1 MPTRSGY
8 PGMIDTVDTDPGAID
23 TAGAD
28 PVDVD
33 ATDLARALGHEVGAF
48 TVEAID
54 PARRLHS
61 VTGGVYR
68 VRAEDSS
75 LVIKIVRRGV
85 DADPDALWVSGPQPS
100 HRNYWKREWLAY
112 QTGLLDALPG
122 ELRAPRTLLTTQV
135 TEDECWIWME
145 DVEGRPG
152 AQWPVEDYDSTAFD
166 LATTQAAYASARS
179 VLPDYEWLAQ
189 NWLRGWVDALGRVI
203 GALDDDDA
211 WAGEDLG
218 PLAELRNG
226 VAGIWEHREQLLAIV
241 ESAPRTVVHCDFWP
255 TNLIAADDGSTVA
268 LDWSQVGIGAVG
280 QDLDQLALD
289 PVWMQV
295 LPDVALDDLEAHVV
309 PAYRSGLR
317 TSGVD
322 IDELSLQRIYAA
334 AAAVHYAPMLAMQA
348 ALPPDAAA
356 VGALEQRF
364 GVPYRT
370 IVANR
375 ARVVSRAVELGEWV
389 LGIGSAR

>member
-1 MPTRSGY
+1 
-8 PGMIDTVDTDPGAID
+8 
-23 TAGAD
+23 
-28 PVDVD
+28 
-33 ATDLARALGHEVGAF
+33 
-48 TVEAID
+48 
-54 PARRLHS
+54 
-61 VTGGVYR
+61 
-68 VRAEDSS
+68 
-75 LVIKIVRRGV
+75 
-85 DADPDALWVSGPQPS
+85 
-100 HRNYWKREWLAY
+100 
-112 QTGLLDALPG
+112 
-122 ELRAPRTLLTTQV
+122 
-135 TEDECWIWME
+135 
-145 DVEGRPG
+145 
-152 AQWPVEDYDSTAFD
+152 
-166 LATTQAAYASARS
+166 
-179 VLPDYEWLAQ
+179 
-189 NWLRGWVDALGRVI
+189 
-203 GALDDDDA
+203 
-211 WAGEDLG
+211 
-218 PLAELRNG
+218 
-226 VAGIWEHREQLLAIV
+226 
-241 ESAPRTVVHCDFWP
+241 VHCDFWP

-334 AAAVHYAPMLAMQA
+334 AAAVHYAPMLSMQA
-348 ALPPDAAA
+348 ALAPDAAA